1 MQLATTSGEAIATR
15 HGLLYLFWWELWG
28 GLVRA
33 DAIWHDLRR
42 MQRLIHDL
50 GQRLV
55 PAEVLIVE
63 LGVASWVNPTE
74 IRHSVE
80 LSDSLVDQVAE
91 AQRCAV
97 FERI

>member
-1 MQLATTSGEAIATR
+1 
-15 HGLLYLFWWELWG
+15 
-28 GLVRA
+28 
-33 DAIWHDLRR
+33 
-42 MQRLIHDL
+42 MQRLIHYL

-55 PAEVLIVE
+55 PAEVLVVE
-63 LGVASWVNPTE
+63 LRVASWVNPTE

-80 LSDSLVDQVAE
+80 LSHSLVDQVAE

>member
-1 MQLATTSGEAIATR
+1 
-15 HGLLYLFWWELWG
+15 
-28 GLVRA
+28 
-33 DAIWHDLRR
+33 
-42 MQRLIHDL
+42 MQRLIHYL

-55 PAEVLIVE
+55 PAEVLVVE

-80 LSDSLVDQVAE
+80 LSHSLVDQVAK
-91 AQRCAV
+91 AKRCAV

>member
-1 MQLATTSGEAIATR
+1 
-15 HGLLYLFWWELWG
+15 
-28 GLVRA
+28 
-33 DAIWHDLRR
+33 
-42 MQRLIHDL
+42 MQRLIHYL

-55 PAEVLIVE
+55 PAEVLVVE

-80 LSDSLVDQVAE
+80 LSHSLVDQVAE
-91 AQRCAV
+91 AQCCAV